1 MLETKY
7 FLNLLQFIGQ
17 TSKEQTKGVR
27 AQNTEERRKHY
38 KNKDWEKYEAIVK
51 KNLEFE
57 DQACQGVLKEVIEL
71 LQITEQEFGMTH
83 QMLAQ
88 NPQTA
93 EFVMAAQQGKFSQ

>member
-17 TSKEQTKGVR
+17 TSKDQTKQIRDKNVK
-27 AQNTEERRKHY
+27 ERREHY
-38 KNKDWEKYEAIVK
+38 KKDEWEAYEAIVK

-57 DQACQGVLKEVIEL
+57 DQACQAILKEVIET
-71 LQITEQEFGMTH
+71 LQISEQEFGMTH
-83 QMLAQ
+83 QLLAQ

-93 EFVMAAQQGKFSQ
+93 EFVMAA